1 MPPDTERIRPRQETD
16 SDDRAGD
23 RIESSLADL
32 DAQAE
37 HLRGRFVVQ
46 VQVDGDKYRTNIY
59 RSTAAAERAVHRAN
73 AAGKRAHVTL
83 VQLLPV
89 GVVVGLDG
97 GRRG

>member
-1 MPPDTERIRPRQETD
+1 MALPERESRPVVSGAAENISKET
-16 SDDRAGD
+16 RT
-23 RIESSLADL
+23 SLADL
-32 DAQAE
+32 DAQAA

-46 VQVDGDKYRTNIY
+46 VQVDGDKYRTHIY

-97 GRRG
+97 GHR